1 MTLPNELPDT
11 KESLELLRMQ
21 IMEDVNTKFDA
32 LLKGLNDSGSEF
44 SRSLKRELIE
54 LKKSTAKEIAEV
66 YDYVSSKL
74 VSIETGQKL
83 LYDPKDGILTKALS
97 KVEVAVRMATDSAVC
112 TAEAKKASE
121 RSESSSK
128 ESRDYIRTNIFVTA
142 LTFLGILVTVI
153 GVVWYVM
160 DRAKI
165 DDTNQSKIIKALQD
179 KIVQDANNQQ
189 RTEIIMNRLYSK
201 LGGK

>member
-1 MTLPNELPDT
+1 MTFPSEVPET

-21 IMEDVNTKFDA
+21 IMEDVNLKFDS
-32 LLKGLNDSGSEF
+32 LMVGLNSNGSEF
-44 SRSLKRELIE
+44 SRSLKRELNE
-54 LKKSTAKEIAEV
+54 LKKETTKEIAEV

-74 VSIETGQKL
+74 VSIQTGQKL
-83 LYDPKDGILTKALS
+83 LYDPKDGILTKALN
-97 KVEVAVRMATDSAVC
+97 KVEVAVRMATDAAVC
-112 TAEAKKASE
+112 TTEARKSAD
-121 RSESSSK
+121 

-153 GVVWYVM
+153 GGVWYVM

-165 DDTNQSKIIKALQD
+165 DDVNQGKVIKALQD
-179 KIVQDANNQQ
+179 KIVQDAHNQE
-189 RTEIIMNRLYSK
+189 RTELIMNKLYTK